1 MGEKRALV
9 VDDSK
14 SARMFLSRIL
24 ERYNIDVEGVEN
36 AEAAIEYLSHHRPDV
51 IFMDHMMPG
60 MDGFEAVQ
68 TIKNNPRT
76 ATIPIMMYTSQQGEL
91 YLGQARA
98 LGAVG
103 VLPKQIRPADVSKVL
118 YQLHLLPDRRSS
130 EQTTFR
136 PVGLAGEDGA
146 DAALVE
152 PVALTAASLRE
163 HFADL
168 RRVLVASLDSQTD
181 RLTGDV
187 DLMLRR
193 ALEDAVED
201 VQRPRRTQW
210 GWLVA
215 AAAIVTALASMLFAW
230 QEAADRRAL
239 TQELVQ
245 LRSTSLPTIR
255 VEPKASPAIAT
266 ADRARPTRPAGAE
279 AGKVGTAHTAAT
291 PPGVRKAVE
300 GSEYKPL
307 VAVVPYGA
315 DPLGAPRLE
324 MLRQLFDRL
333 TAEDFR
339 GTVEIKTFP
348 GRFCLMGN
356 ATDGFSL
363 APDETAF
370 AKCDLVSG
378 AADESLSQPQ
388 RVSLS
393 FANLVEAFRTKTH
406 GDADVQLV
414 SGDASTTVVAYPQIS
429 DALTAGEWNRAGSA
443 NNRIEIRVR

>member
-14 SARMFLSRIL
+14 SARTFLSRIL
-24 ERYNIDVEGVEN
+24 ERYNIEVEGVEN
-36 AEAAIEYLSHHRPDV
+36 AEEAIEYLSHHRPDV

-76 ATIPIMMYTSQQGEL
+76 ATIPILMYTSQEGEL

-130 EQTTFR
+130 EQTSFR
-136 PVGLAGEDGA
+136 PVTVVSEDEASLAPA
-146 DAALVE
+146 E
-152 PVALTAASLRE
+152 PVALTAATLRE
-163 HFADL
+163 HFAEL

-193 ALEDAVED
+193 ALEAVAEDARNSR
-201 VQRPRRTQW
+201 QTHW
-210 GWLVA
+210 TWLAAV
-215 AAAIVTALASMLFAW
+215 AAAIVTLASLLFAW
-230 QEAADRRAL
+230 QEAADRRAV

-245 LRSTSLPTIR
+245 LRSTAVPAVRTEAKVSATER
-255 VEPKASPAIAT
+255 ANSARSTTGDVSKAGAT
-266 ADRARPTRPAGAE
+266 RNAAAPAGAH
-279 AGKVGTAHTAAT
+279 KGTAAN
-291 PPGVRKAVE
+291 
-300 GSEYKPL
+300 EYKPL
-307 VAVVPYGA
+307 IAVVPYGS

-324 MLRQLFDRL
+324 ILRQLFDRL
-333 TAEDFR
+333 TAQDFR

-363 APDETAF
+363 APDEAAF

-378 AADESLSQPQ
+378 VGDEALSQPQ

-393 FANLVEAFRTKTH
+393 FANLVEAFRTRTH

-414 SGDASTTVVAYPQIS
+414 AGDASTTVVPYPQIS
-429 DALTAGEWNRAGSA
+429 DSLTAGEWNRAGSA